1 MKKKYLVEFT
11 HLDGKVESI
20 ELVTEDIEWSIEQ
33 WCRNRAIAK
42 HQIIE
47 EGQSN
52 NKRMLF
58 GQLFINRKESFSY
71 IIIMENLKSLIK
83 EVISEA
89 TKVNFAGHKFVL
101 KIDVNEDPNKKG
113 VKVQFIPTSF
123 GKLTSTE
130 QNDIAIELQKRLEQG
145 LASYELNVERDRNL
159 KDKTV
164 IGFFIYIEYFDK
176 LIRKALAG
184 QNPN

>member
-1 MKKKYLVEFT
+1 
-11 HLDGKVESI
+11 
-20 ELVTEDIEWSIEQ
+20 
-33 WCRNRAIAK
+33 
-42 HQIIE
+42 
-47 EGQSN
+47 
-52 NKRMLF
+52 
-58 GQLFINRKESFSY
+58 
-71 IIIMENLKSLIK
+71 MENLKSLIK
-83 EVISEA
+83 QVISEA

-101 KIDVNEDPNKKG
+101 KVDVNEDPNKKG

-123 GKLTSTE
+123 GQLTQTE
-130 QNDIAIELQKRLEQG
+130 QNDIAIELQKRLEAG
-145 LASYELNVERDRNL
+145 VKEYDLSVERDRNL